1 MLTIGQLAAH
11 AGTTVRTVRHYH
23 AKGLLTE
30 PERDASGYRR
40 YDANAVVELIKI
52 RTLAEAGVP
61 LSRVKAL
68 LVADREEFAAAVAD
82 IDKRLRAEIREQQK
96 RRERINRLAAG
107 DSLAL
112 PPDAVAYLD
121 RLREL
126 GLPER
131 MIEGERDAWILIAA
145 QAPDRMAKWIALKR
159 EQLEDPEVV
168 ELYGRLYE
176 MAGWQPDDP
185 RLPDL
190 ADWLATVISAA
201 YDRQEPDSDDS
212 LAVGLVELVDSIFV
226 DTVPAARR
234 LMELLEERGWSGWTQ
249 LEPTSDAHS
258 SHRTSSRQPIAT

>member
-11 AGTTVRTVRHYH
+11 AGVTVRAVRHYH
-23 AKGLLTE
+23 ARGLLPE

-40 YDANAVVELIKI
+40 YDANAVVELIRI

-61 LSRVKAL
+61 LSRVKEL
-68 LVADREEFAAAVAD
+68 LEADEQEFAAAVAE

-112 PPDAVAYLD
+112 PSDAVAYLD
-121 RLREL
+121 QLREL
-126 GLPER
+126 GVPER
-131 MIEGERDAWILIAA
+131 MVEGERDAWILIAA

-168 ELYGRLYE
+168 ELYRRLFD
-176 MAGWQPDDP
+176 MIDWQPDDP
-185 RLPDL
+185 RLPEV
-190 ADWLATVISAA
+190 ADWLAAA
-201 YDRQEPDSDDS
+201 FAKAESWEEYDADDELTAGS
-212 LAVGLVELVDSIFV
+212 VELLDSMFVDS
-226 DTVPAARR
+226 VPAARR

-249 LEPTSDAHS
+249 LEQTKVD
-258 SHRTSSRQPIAT
+258 SHA